1 MNKNDEYLHAEIQK
15 AHRTSSS
22 INFPKFAKKLAFIVK
37 HTARD
42 VEYATH
48 SFVEKNKDEI
58 SSFLKN
64 TIETGNLTI
73 VNIFKKKEGL
83 EVTEENKGRVNPKEK
98 YLGFKFRRDMHNL
111 V

>member
-1 MNKNDEYLHAEIQK
+1 M
-15 AHRTSSS
+15 
-22 INFPKFAKKLAFIVK
+22 AFIVK

-58 SSFLKN
+58 STFLKN
-64 TIETGNLTI
+64 TLETGNQTI

-83 EVTEENKGRVNPKEK
+83 DLVEKEEGRVNPKEK